1 MACDS
6 LQDQENVPPS
16 TSSAAVDALPC
27 SALGLSLKKPICKR
41 RSGRKRVP
49 LEDITHLFLNLSSP
63 PIPSSFGSIS
73 AGASVRSSTLLAS
86 SRQASHGGSPRRRRA
101 SDISGAAS
109 RASILRKGFR

>member
-1 MACDS
+1 MTCDS
-6 LQDQENVPPS
+6 LQDKENVPPS
-16 TSSAAVDALPC
+16 TSSAAADVLPC

-41 RSGRKRVP
+41 RSCRKRVP

-73 AGASVRSSTLLAS
+73 AGALARSTVLAS

-101 SDISGAAS
+101 SDISSAAS
-109 RASILRKGFR
+109 RASLRKGFR